1 MRKGRRFRQVGNVKI
16 EDKRLLTTTFEQIEV
31 GECFIDEDEDL
42 YLKIENVSVAD
53 EGYNCVDVL
62 TGKVYSIFEEDDV
75 ERVRA
80 RVVIE

>member
-1 MRKGRRFRQVGNVKI
+1 MKI

-42 YLKIENVSVAD
+42 YLKIENVSLAD
-53 EGYNCVDVL
+53 EEYNSVDVL
-62 TGKVYSIFEEDDV
+62 TGKVYFKFEEDDV